1 VFIHEQATSSRG
13 TELPPDLP
21 MQPSPE
27 PTSAL
32 LRIMERSFANL
43 ASSDGAIDAGG
54 LKQALGLRA
63 EYLARR
69 ILALFDLDGDGFIRR
84 DEFLE
89 GVRKLVLGTVRDKLS
104 FAFRLHDHDG
114 DGSLD
119 RLDLTRMVTLALAE
133 DDVSVPGAKV
143 ERLVTA
149 LLSEADSNG
158 DGRISFEEFEAAVGR
173 HPHLLDQM
181 TRDEARWLCPN
192 EDLLARAEEGHGGP
206 PARSTWS
213 QAGFRPAV
221 FVAVWALANVLLFAL
236 GMLPKSHAGRSVDLV
251 SQIGR
256 ATTGPIELDGAVIL
270 FPVLRRLLTW
280 VRRTWL
286 ARALPV
292 DDAVSFHRLVGHTL
306 FAFCAVH
313 GAAIWIGYGRSSQP
327 FLAQLANERA
337 LTGTVLL
344 GIFTVMWVCA
354 WQMVRHRSF
363 EVFYFTHLL
372 YVPWFVLAIAH
383 APGTLAAAAVALA
396 GLAFEQTVRLAR
408 RAKKSAVVELSPLR
422 SGVTRLL
429 IRRPPG
435 FEHAAGDYLFLRIPD
450 VARHEWHPF
459 TITSAPECEAL
470 TVHSRCLGNWTSAL
484 RRRAE
489 TQTKSGGARELVA
502 HLDGPYGSP
511 SGHVFESRY
520 AVLVGA
526 GIGVTPFASILESI
540 VLRANGHGERPS
552 TLRKA
557 HFFWVNRD
565 RYSFEWFAALL
576 AELERIDGAG
586 VLTVDLW
593 MTGGRAGATSAA
605 LELAREVEHAA
616 GQRDVF
622 TGLRTKT
629 HVGHPDWSAILL
641 AIAKEHAAEKVDVF
655 FCGPPGLGR
664 IVRRASARAGMPFR
678 DEKF

>member
-1 VFIHEQATSSRG
+1 
-13 TELPPDLP
+13 
-21 MQPSPE
+21 
-27 PTSAL
+27 
-32 LRIMERSFANL
+32 MERSFAGL
-43 ASSDGAIDAGG
+43 AGTAGAIDAGH
-54 LKQALGLRA
+54 LQQALGLRA

-69 ILALFDLDGDGFIRR
+69 ILALFDVDGDGWIQK

-89 GVRKLVLGTVRDKLS
+89 GVRKWVLGTPRDKLS

-114 DGSLD
+114 DGRLD

-133 DDVSVPGAKV
+133 DDVSTPGAKV

-149 LLSEADSNG
+149 LLSTADANR
-158 DGRISFEEFEAAVGR
+158 DGHISFEEFETAVAR

-192 EDLLARAEEGHGGP
+192 EDLLARAEEGRGGQG
-206 PARSTWS
+206 ARWS
-213 QAGFRPAV
+213 EAGWRPAV
-221 FVAVWALANVLLFAL
+221 FVAVWALASILLLVL
-236 GMLPKSHAGRSVDLV
+236 GMLPKAHTGRSVDFV
-251 SQIGR
+251 SQLGR
-256 ATTGPIELDGAVIL
+256 ATTAPIELNAALIL
-270 FPVLRRLLTW
+270 LPMLRRLVTW

-286 ARALPV
+286 GRALPV
-292 DDAVSFHRLVGHTL
+292 DDAISFHRLVGHTL
-306 FAFCAVH
+306 FALCAVH
-313 GAAIWIGYGRSSQP
+313 GAAILIGYGRSSHP
-327 FLAQLANERA
+327 FLAQLANQRA
-337 LTGTVLL
+337 MTGTVLL
-344 GIFTVMWVCA
+344 GVFAVMWVCA
-354 WQMVRHRSF
+354 WQVVRQRSF
-363 EVFYFTHLL
+363 EVFYATHML
-372 YVPWFVLAIAH
+372 YVAWFVLAIAH
-383 APGTLAAAAVALA
+383 APGILGAAAVALI
-396 GLAFEQTVRLAR
+396 GLAFEHTVRVAR
-408 RAKKSAVVELSPLR
+408 RAKKTAILELSPLR

-435 FEHAAGDYLFLRIPD
+435 FDHSAGDYLFLRIPD

-459 TITSAPECEAL
+459 TITSAPESEAL
-470 TVHSRCLGNWTSAL
+470 TVHARSLGNWTAAL

-489 TQTKSGGARELVA
+489 TQTRSGAAHELVA
-502 HLDGPYGSP
+502 HVDGPYGSP

-540 VLRANGHGERPS
+540 VLRANGRGERPS

-557 HFFWVNRD
+557 HFVWVNRD

-593 MTGGRAGATSAA
+593 MTGGRAGLMSAA
-605 LELAREVEHAA
+605 LELAREMEHAA
-616 GQRDVF
+616 GERDVF

-629 HVGHPDWSAILL
+629 HVGHPDWNAILQ
-641 AIAKEHAAEKVDVF
+641 AIATSHAPEKVDVF
-655 FCGPPGLGR
+655 FCGPPGLGKL
-664 IVRRASARAGMPFR
+664 VRRASARAGMRFR